1 MMNVEGRSSHAI
13 ELRAGNKE
21 REMKSMKLNAR
32 IMLMWAPLAAALF
45 CQVPAVAAVTG
56 AIFTTSI
63 DGSIV
68 NANVQYASKCDVYLD
83 GGPGNHAP
91 AGAAGLPAGD
101 YYFQVTDPNGQTLL
115 STDAV
120 ANRSLHVNSSGVI
133 DAYSGS
139 GGPLHPTG
147 IDQDH
152 PELGAITIRLANATC
167 GLANTPSPTDYLDTP
182 NGGGVYK
189 VWVTPAADFVG
200 DPTLVDNICGKG
212 CFHGFVPSKSKT
224 DNFKVVPTTATF
236 CLKVVKQVAN
246 GDGTFSPRSKW
257 QMQLTD
263 NTLTTNSLL
272 FTDTDGSVTQCALVA
287 GSYTV
292 EEILLTGSSVVGL
305 QVNGAVLPAQSVY
318 SFLWTTKSPNPFVV
332 VFQNQIS
339 IILQ

>member
-1 MMNVEGRSSHAI
+1 MRQSP
-13 ELRAGNKE
+13 
-21 REMKSMKLNAR
+21 R
-32 IMLMWAPLAAALF
+32 ITLMWAPLAAALF
-45 CQVPAVAAVTG
+45 CQVPAAAAVTG
-56 AIFTTSI
+56 AIFTTVV

-120 ANRSLHVNSSGVI
+120 ANRRLHVSSSGVI
-133 DAYSGS
+133 DSYSGS

-147 IDQDH
+147 MDQDH

-167 GLANTPSPTDYLDTP
+167 PTDYLDTP

-200 DPTLVDNICGKG
+200 DPTLVDNICGNG

-224 DNFKVVPTTATF
+224 DNFKVVPTIATF
-236 CLKVVKQVAN
+236 CLKVVKQLAN
-246 GDGTFSPRSKW
+246 GDGTFSPGFGW
-257 QMQLTD
+257 PMQLTD
-263 NTLTTNSLL
+263 NELTTNNF
-272 FTDTDGSVTQCALVA
+272 FTNNTDGSATLCALVA
-287 GSYTV
+287 GTYTV
-292 EEILLTGSSVVGL
+292 AEVPVTGSSVVGL

-332 VFQNQIS
+332 VFQNQVS
-339 IILQ
+339 IIVE